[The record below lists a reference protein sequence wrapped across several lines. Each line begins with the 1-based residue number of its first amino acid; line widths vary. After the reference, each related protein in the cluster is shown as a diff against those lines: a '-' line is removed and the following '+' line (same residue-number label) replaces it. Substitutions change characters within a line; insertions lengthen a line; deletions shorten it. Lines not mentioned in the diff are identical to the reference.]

1 MDQRTYREIR
11 EMDLIGTQVVLLKEI
26 RGHLAIIP
34 PGTVG
39 TIKRKSGGLTVLTE
53 CCSSCR
59 VQVWATKVQPQDLDL
74 LASLVHHLS
83 RDECPLWVTS
93 PDARWTASM
102 GGNHLPRLHRIPIPR
117 QVPGTAPGVPPARAK
132 LDQTTRLRS

>member
-1 MDQRTYREIR
+1 MDQKTYRETT
-11 EMDLIGTQVVLLKEI
+11 EMDLTGTQVVLLKEI

-34 PGTVG
+34 PGTVA

-74 LASLVHHLS
+74 LTSLVHHLNQ
-83 RDECPLWVTS
+83 DECPLWVTS
-93 PDARWTASM
+93 PDARWTAVWEEATCPACIESQSP
-102 GGNHLPRLHRIPIPR
+102 GKYPGLPPECRQPEPNRI
-117 QVPGTAPGVPPARAK
+117 QQPG
-132 LDQTTRLRS
+132 